1 MVEPHAVFNNV
12 VRTSSKACLAI
23 NKAMPEKQDDVEAH
37 MYPTLPMETI
47 KKIALMHWW
56 NLWLKIPFFNPSFIT
71 KFEKSRH
78 QCTIAILKN

>member
-47 KKIALMHWW
+47 KLAHNSYGHRIMHIETKVVQLETELM
-56 NLWLKIPFFNPSFIT
+56 NMRQNQT
-71 KFEKSRH
+71 
-78 QCTIAILKN
+78 